1 MPDNHYEIRPVDRIT
16 VGAIGEPGRRVFY
29 LQAAG
34 ADQLLTLGLEKE
46 QMQMLALSVEQFLND
61 LQQRFPNLPEADAA
75 YDESEMELE
84 EPLDAAFQIG
94 TIGLG
99 YDDREDRL
107 LLVLRET
114 APEGEPKEDISEA
127 SLWCSRDQ
135 LRRLSHWGLELA
147 RRGRPIC
154 GNCGRPID
162 PEGHFC
168 PRKNGHKH

>member
-1 MPDNHYEIRPVDRIT
+1 MPDAHYEIRPVDRIT
-16 VGAIGEPGRRVFY
+16 VGAVGEPGKRVFY

-34 ADQLLTLGLEKE
+34 AGTQITLGLEKE
-46 QMQMLALSVEQFLND
+46 QVQMLALSVEQFLND
-61 LQQRFPNLPEADAA
+61 LQQRFPTLAEPDDRYE
-75 YDESEMELE
+75 ESEMQLE
-84 EPLDAAFQIG
+84 PPFEPEFQIG
-94 TIGLG
+94 TMGLG

-107 LLVLRET
+107 LLVLRE
-114 APEGEPKEDISEA
+114 AVEESEPKENAAEA
-127 SLWCSRDQ
+127 SLWCTRDQ
-135 LRRLSHWGLELA
+135 LQRLSKWGVELA

>member
-1 MPDNHYEIRPVDRIT
+1 MPDAHFEIRPVDRIT
-16 VGAIGEPGRRVFY
+16 VGALGEPGQRVFY

-34 ADQLLTLGLEKE
+34 AAKRLTLGLEKE
-46 QMQMLALSVEQFLND
+46 QVQMLALSIEQFLND
-61 LQQRFPNLPEADAA
+61 LQLRFPDLVEADAD
-75 YDESEMELE
+75 YEESEMQLE
-84 EPLDAAFQIG
+84 QPLDPVFQVG
-94 TIGLG
+94 NIGLG

-107 LLVLRET
+107 LLVLRES
-114 APEGEPKEDISEA
+114 AGEGEPKEDSSEA
-127 SLWCSRDQ
+127 SLWCTRDQ

-168 PRKNGHKH
+168 PRKNGHKT